1 MILLGL
7 SKGGF
12 VGVGVL
18 SMPMIAQIVPP
29 IQAAAIVLPILIVQD
44 AVGVW
49 AFRRTWDGHVLAV
62 MLPGAVIGIVGGYLF
77 AAHLPE
83 QWVLGALGVISIVF
97 SVQRLWIERGGR
109 VVAAQRLPDWVGF
122 TCGVGAGVTS
132 QIAHAGG
139 PPFQIWVLPMRLQ
152 RDILVGTTA
161 IFFAAVNWIKVP
173 AYVAL
178 GQFTATNAILTASM
192 LPVAILSTFAGVK
205 LVRSVSPDRFY
216 TMIYLLTLALGVKLI
231 WDAAVL

>member
-1 MILLGL
+1 VILLGL